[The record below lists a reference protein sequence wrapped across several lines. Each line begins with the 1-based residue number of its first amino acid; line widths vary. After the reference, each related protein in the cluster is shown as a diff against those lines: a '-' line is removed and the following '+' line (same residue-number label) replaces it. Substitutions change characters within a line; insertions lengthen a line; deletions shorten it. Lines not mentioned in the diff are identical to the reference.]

1 MIIGKEENMSN
12 IVLVYKSNTGNTEA
26 MAEKLK
32 SALTD
37 LGAELT
43 YLEASEADKDT
54 LLAADVMVLG
64 CPACGTEELDDEYIE
79 PLMEELAP
87 ELGGKKLALFGSYGW
102 GGGEYMETWVSRV
115 EEAGGELVA
124 EPVTVEGEPDDVMG
138 DLEEM
143 AKKIMA

>member
-1 MIIGKEENMSN
+1 MKN

-32 SALTD
+32 DSLTE

-43 YLEASEADKDT
+43 YLEASEADKDA
-54 LLAADVMVLG
+54 LLAADVMVIG

-87 ELGGKKLALFGSYGW
+87 ELSGKQLALFGSYGW

-124 EPVTVEGEPDDVMG
+124 DPVTVEGEPDDVMD